1 MNFDKSKMISIKGDA
16 SFRKFYRKKIN
27 KKSSIIVYAKKEK
40 IKNLLNYDTINKLLL
55 KNKIFTP
62 KLLSENFSKNFIEIE
77 DLGTKTIF
85 DIFKKK
91 KVNKLKIYKKILVV
105 LIKLQNIN
113 SRKIK
118 NFKKKYYKIPNYSKK
133 LVFKEANLFLDWY
146 VPQVINKNKIPK
158 VKKDFKKIITSLI
171 KKIQLPNNTFVHRDF
186 HVSNLMINN
195 NKISIIDSQ
204 DAVYGNIAYDLA
216 SLIDD
221 VRLKTSKNLKEM
233 VYKNYFNLS
242 KKKINKKKFK
252 NDFEIL
258 SVLRNLKVIG
268 IFTRLAQRDNKK
280 KYLKLIPYTWKLI
293 EDRINNNDVFIDLK
307 KKLEDNFPKKIR
319 KKNEN

>member
-1 MNFDKSKMISIKGDA
+1 MNFDKSKMIPIKSDA

-40 IKNLLNYDTINKLLL
+40 IKNLLNYDAINKLLL

-62 KLLSENFSKNFIEIE
+62 KLLSENFSRNFIEIE

-133 LVFKEANLFLDWY
+133 LVFNEANLFLDWY
-146 VPQVINKNKIPK
+146 VPRVINKNKRLK
-158 VKKDFKKIITSLI
+158 VKKELKKIITSLI

-186 HVSNLMINN
+186 HISNLMINN
-195 NKISIIDSQ
+195 NKIFIIDSQ

-221 VRLKTSKNLKEM
+221 VRLKTSKDLKKM
-233 VYKNYFNLS
+233 IYKNYLNLN
-242 KKKINKKKFK
+242 KKKINKIKFK

-268 IFTRLAQRDNKK
+268 IFTRLSQRDNKK

-293 EDRINNNDVFIDLK
+293 EDRIDNNDVFIDLK
-307 KKLEDNFPKKIR
+307 KKLEDHFPKKIR